1 MNGNKQGKKKLPV
14 FIGHDVMGKPEGKKE
29 RGNLDDAGVE
39 GKNIKRDFKIIEWKW
54 RLYYCDSG

>member
-14 FIGHDVMGKPEGKKE
+14 FIGHDVVGKPEGKKE

-39 GKNIKRDFKIIEWKW
+39 GKIILRGILK
-54 RLYYCDSG
+54 